1 MGNVVALGP
10 ADAEASAGLRNHPS
24 PEPEPSRPVR
34 GRGG

>member
-1 MGNVVALGP
+1 MDDVVAFGP